1 LSVASDLFSRPTI
14 HRVLKGRAL
23 VILALPMGFVLL
35 LSSLQLNVPRY
46 FIEHKLGTDQLGAFT
61 ALAYLVVVGSTLIT
75 AVSQTISPQFATS
88 LADGDRLRA
97 TQLLWRLL
105 GISALIGSASV
116 VAAAV
121 GGYTVLA
128 LLYTPAIARNTDA
141 FVLIML
147 AGAVAYVLG
156 ALGSALTAM
165 RILRPQLWI
174 QMASVGSSVVVSP
187 FLIGRYGLAG
197 AGAVMLITNVV
208 AVVPFAVLVARH
220 LRTIR
225 PVRQSAEGL
234 DLPSPTGIVGGG
246 SSSIAKQR
254 RPHVVVL
261 LRKLDVGGAERQIL
275 TFAKACAGSDTRLTL
290 VSFYDGGELVETDQ
304 QRQGIHLVTLG
315 KRRRWDLL
323 RFTAAAIRTIRALRP
338 DVIYG
343 YQAVANELSLV
354 IGRLLGAKVVWGLRA
369 SNMDLAT
376 YGWMTRATF
385 RLGAFLSRFADLIV
399 VNSYCGAQYF
409 GSAGYAAKRMIVIPN
424 GIDTDMFRPDVAA
437 GAALRRAWNIL
448 PRTRLVGVVARLDP
462 MKDHDTFLEAAAFVV
477 QRHPDVRFVCV
488 GDGPTA
494 YRQSLRQ
501 RCTDLGLDRF
511 VIWAGTE
518 RRIAAVMSA
527 IDVLCSSSAFG
538 EGFSN
543 VIGEAMACETPCVV
557 TDVGDAAR
565 IVGATGVVVPPGS
578 PQAMSDALL
587 SVLTL
592 EPETLRAM
600 GMRARR
606 RVEEHFSV
614 GKLVVDTCSAL
625 DSVA

>member
-1 LSVASDLFSRPTI
+1 
-14 HRVLKGRAL
+14 
-23 VILALPMGFVLL
+23 
-35 LSSLQLNVPRY
+35 
-46 FIEHKLGTDQLGAFT
+46 
-61 ALAYLVVVGSTLIT
+61 
-75 AVSQTISPQFATS
+75 
-88 LADGDRLRA
+88 
-97 TQLLWRLL
+97 
-105 GISALIGSASV
+105 
-116 VAAAV
+116 
-121 GGYTVLA
+121 
-128 LLYTPAIARNTDA
+128 
-141 FVLIML
+141 
-147 AGAVAYVLG
+147 
-156 ALGSALTAM
+156 
-165 RILRPQLWI
+165 
-174 QMASVGSSVVVSP
+174 
-187 FLIGRYGLAG
+187 
-197 AGAVMLITNVV
+197 
-208 AVVPFAVLVARH
+208 
-220 LRTIR
+220 
-225 PVRQSAEGL
+225 
-234 DLPSPTGIVGGG
+234 
-246 SSSIAKQR
+246 
-254 RPHVVVL
+254 
-261 LRKLDVGGAERQIL
+261 
-275 TFAKACAGSDTRLTL
+275 
-290 VSFYDGGELVETDQ
+290 
-304 QRQGIHLVTLG
+304 
-315 KRRRWDLL
+315 
-323 RFTAAAIRTIRALRP
+323 
-338 DVIYG
+338 
-343 YQAVANELSLV
+343 
-354 IGRLLGAKVVWGLRA
+354 
-369 SNMDLAT
+369 MDLAT